1 LVKVVKQY
9 QAITTEITSLK
20 MSDDGLQS
28 VSTPYDIPKPNKVKK
43 PRKGKR
49 SNPQNEGELPFQS
62 LVANTLHDLDDEREK
77 HRTILAIYQNL
88 DKSNIPYEERS
99 NHLALDITVATIA
112 AKVEEARQREA
123 TTEKLEAEKEKLM
136 IEIRKL
142 QSETAKLDAEKD
154 ALKAQEKRNI
164 RETAFCQGFALPI
177 VTLLTLTATITF
189 FIWDHL

>member
-9 QAITTEITSLK
+9 QVITTEITSLK
-20 MSDDGLQS
+20 MSSSGAQS
-28 VSTPYDIPKPNKVKK
+28 VSAAPDKPK
-43 PRKGKR
+43 KGKGTR
-49 SNPQNEGELPFQS
+49 NDKQSDSQNEGEWPFQS
-62 LVANTLHDLDDEREK
+62 PVATTLHDLGDEK
-77 HRTILAIYQNL
+77 HRTVLSIYQSL
-88 DKSNIPYEERS
+88 ENIPYEQLSKCLE
-99 NHLALDITVATIA
+99 LDQIVVTIA

-123 TTEKLEAEKEKLM
+123 TTKKLEKEIEKLEVEM
-136 IEIRKL
+136 
-142 QSETAKLDAEKD
+142 AKLKEEIAKLVAEKD